1 MLKLVT
7 TGTFRK
13 DYKRIKKRGYDISLL
28 ETVLEQLLSEK
39 KLEEKYRDHALIGNY
54 LGFRECH
61 ILPDWL
67 LIYAINNSE
76 LILTASRTGTHSDLF
91 DK

>member
-39 KLEEKYRDHALIGNY
+39 KIRRKIPRPR
-54 LGFRECH
+54 LG
-61 ILPDWL
+61 W
-67 LIYAINNSE
+67 
-76 LILTASRTGTHSDLF
+76 
-91 DK
+91 

>member
-7 TGTFRK
+7 TGAFRK

-54 LGFRECH
+54 FGFRECH